1 MLLIFRLFFFACVG
15 FFTLTGVVPVEVGAV
30 GAAGSVGAGRL
41 THDVGESPIG
51 KHQNDANINQV
62 SFIK

>member
-1 MLLIFRLFFFACVG
+1 VG